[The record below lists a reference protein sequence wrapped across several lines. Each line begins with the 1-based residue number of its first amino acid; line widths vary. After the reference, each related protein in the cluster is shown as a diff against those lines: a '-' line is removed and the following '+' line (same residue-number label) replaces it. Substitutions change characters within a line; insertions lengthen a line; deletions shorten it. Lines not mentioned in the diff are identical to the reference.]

1 MVKKRLV
8 TVDWTYREA
17 DLDTAIKHFEDHLKD
32 QGFRR
37 STIDGYLACVG
48 IYLKFAKTDRPSS
61 EDAIKFRKTLIDKNL
76 ARSTLNNYTFSIKCY
91 HKMYGE
97 DVSLPFTQRNNIL
110 PYYFD
115 QDDVLKIFS
124 VVHNIKHLAMLKT
137 LFFGCFRV
145 TELCNLDDGDLDLD
159 DLTIRVR
166 EGKGGRDGIVYIT
179 DNCAT
184 TLKRYLSIRPA
195 MEINGK
201 YPLFYTDYGR
211 RWDRSEVYRMF
222 IDYKGKAGIEK
233 HGGVHVFSRHTAA
246 TIMIANGC
254 DLRTVQE
261 LLRHRDIR
269 TTLRYAHVSDTTK
282 RKKYNE
288 CLTL

>member
-1 MVKKRLV
+1 
-8 TVDWTYREA
+8 
-17 DLDTAIKHFEDHLKD
+17 
-32 QGFRR
+32 
-37 STIDGYLACVG
+37 
-48 IYLKFAKTDRPSS
+48 
-61 EDAIKFRKTLIDKNL
+61 
-76 ARSTLNNYTFSIKCY
+76 
-91 HKMYGE
+91 
-97 DVSLPFTQRNNIL
+97 
-110 PYYFD
+110 
-115 QDDVLKIFS
+115 
-124 VVHNIKHLAMLKT
+124 MLKT

-195 MEINGK
+195 MEIDGK

-233 HGGVHVFSRHTAA
+233 HG
-246 TIMIANGC
+246 C

-288 CLTL
+288 FLTL

>member
-1 MVKKRLV
+1 MVKKRLLA
-8 TVDWTYREA
+8 VDWTYREA
-17 DLDTAIKHFEDHLKD
+17 DLDAAIKHFEGYLKNR
-32 QGFRR
+32 GFRR
-37 STIDGYLACVG
+37 STMDGYLACVG

-61 EDAIKFRKTLIDKNL
+61 DDAIKFRETLLDKNL

-97 DVSLPFTQRNNIL
+97 DVSLPFTPRNNNL

-115 QDDVLKIFS
+115 QDDVSKIFS

-179 DNCAT
+179 DDCAA
-184 TLKRYLSIRPA
+184 TLRRYLSVRPA
-195 MEINGK
+195 FEIDGK
-201 YPLFYTDYGR
+201 CPLFYTDYGR
-211 RWDRSEVYRMF
+211 RWGRGDVYRMF
-222 IDYKGKAGIEK
+222 ISYKGKAGIEK